1 MKPIERIL
9 VPIDFSAGS
18 SAALPMAEGL
28 GGTIDLIHV
37 WDPPAFV
44 STEVMLG
51 TTDSHGALSKLE
63 EERTRLELEE
73 LAQEARERGVAIGTA
88 EVLKGDV
95 AKAICAYAEKGG
107 YDVIVM
113 GTAGRSGL
121 AHLLL
126 GSVAEK
132 VVRHS
137 SVPVLTVRES
147 PTSQASETAPQKNT

>member
-1 MKPIERIL
+1 MKRIERIL

-18 SAALPMAEGL
+18 AAALPVAESL

-51 TTDSHGALSKLE
+51 SADSQGTLSKLE
-63 EERTRLELEE
+63 DERTRLELEE
-73 LAQEARERGVAIGTA
+73 LAKEERERGVAIGTT
-88 EVLKGDV
+88 EVLNGDV

-107 YDVIVM
+107 YDVVVM

-137 SVPVLTVRES
+137 TVPVLTVRE
-147 PTSQASETAPQKNT
+147 PTSRASGTGPPKNT

>member
-1 MKPIERIL
+1 MQRIQRVL

-18 SAALPMAEGL
+18 AAALPVAESL

-44 STEVMLG
+44 STEAMLG
-51 TTDSHGALSKLE
+51 SADSQGTLAKLE
-63 EERTRLELEE
+63 DERTRLELDE
-73 LAQEARERGVAIGTA
+73 LANDVRARGVAVGTTA
-88 EVLKGDV
+88 VVKGDV
-95 AKAICAYAEKGG
+95 AKAICEYAEKGG

-137 SVPVLTVRES
+137 SVPVLTVRE
-147 PTSQASETAPQKNT
+147 KR